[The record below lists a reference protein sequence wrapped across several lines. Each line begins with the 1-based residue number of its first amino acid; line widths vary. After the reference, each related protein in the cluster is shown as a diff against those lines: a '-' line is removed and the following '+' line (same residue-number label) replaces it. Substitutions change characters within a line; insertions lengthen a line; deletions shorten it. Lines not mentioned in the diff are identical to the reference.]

1 MFLTAVPDEATLQ
14 HAFGEAGGLVISVLI
29 AVVIALVGAIAY
41 LYNQQRKCEEAH
53 ADEIRDLSKEKED
66 VVRGLNTEMRDMSK
80 EVIELMAL
88 VSRDMGIMATIKD
101 RMTTL
106 ETKIDNQR
114 CSYGQQ
120 RM

>member
-1 MFLTAVPDEATLQ
+1 MIAVPDEATLQ
-14 HAFGEAGGLVISVLI
+14 HAFGEAGGLVISVMI
-29 AVVIALVGAIAY
+29 AVVIALVGAIGY

-53 ADEIRDLSKEKED
+53 AQEIRELSKEKQD
-66 VVRGLNTEMRDMSK
+66 AVSSLNQEMREMSK

-88 VSRDMGIMATIKD
+88 TSRDMGLMATIKD

-106 ETKIDNQR
+106 ESKIDQYR
-114 CSYGQQ
+114 CSYAGQ